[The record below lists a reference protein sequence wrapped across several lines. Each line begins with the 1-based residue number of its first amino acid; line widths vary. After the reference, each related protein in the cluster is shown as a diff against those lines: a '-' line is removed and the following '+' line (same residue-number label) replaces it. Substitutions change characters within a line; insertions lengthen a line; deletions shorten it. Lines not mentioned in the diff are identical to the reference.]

1 MQGEKQ
7 MLQNTVAANA
17 ADVKK
22 ASPRKR
28 RARRRVEVLAALPQ
42 TGLLK
47 LAQFAPSPC
56 FGVARSTF
64 WKMVRAGIAPQPVR
78 LKPGGTFWK
87 AEDLH
92 GFLRSLGSA

>member
-1 MQGEKQ
+1 MHSSS
-7 MLQNTVAANA
+7 TVAAGA
-17 ADVKK
+17 EAVKK

-47 LAQFAPSPC
+47 LAQFAPSPS
-56 FGVARSTF
+56 FGVGRSTF

-78 LKPGGTFWK
+78 LKPGGTFWR

-92 GFLRSLGSA
+92 NFVRSLG